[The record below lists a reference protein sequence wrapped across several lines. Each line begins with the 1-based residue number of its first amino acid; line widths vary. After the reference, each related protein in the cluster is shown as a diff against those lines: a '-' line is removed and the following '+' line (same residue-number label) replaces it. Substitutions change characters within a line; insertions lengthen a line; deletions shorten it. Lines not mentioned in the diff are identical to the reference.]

1 MVSAAAKRALE
12 KLWTDTC
19 TVYQR
24 QKVTDPETHLTD
36 FQETAILTDQP
47 CKLSFKTLAAAQGDP
62 AAVVSQEVK
71 LFLSPD
77 VTIPAGCKIVVT
89 RPNETERE
97 LVFTSSGL
105 AGMYHNH
112 QEISLVPDERWA

>member
-1 MVSAAAKRALE
+1 MVSTAARRALE
-12 KLWTDTC
+12 RLWTDTC

-36 FQETAILTDQP
+36 FQDVVILTDQP

-77 VTIPAGCKIVVT
+77 VTVPAGCKIVVT
-89 RPNETERE
+89 RPNDTERE
-97 LVFTSSGL
+97 LIYTASGL
-105 AGMYHNH
+105 PGLFHNH
-112 QEISLVPDERWA
+112 QEITLVPFERWA